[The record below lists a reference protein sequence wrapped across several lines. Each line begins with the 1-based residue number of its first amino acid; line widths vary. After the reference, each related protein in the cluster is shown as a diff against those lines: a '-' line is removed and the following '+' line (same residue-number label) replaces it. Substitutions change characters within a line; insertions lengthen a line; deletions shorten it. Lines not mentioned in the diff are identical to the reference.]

1 MRSHGANASLRKV
14 RMAQIAR
21 CKRHARQTRP
31 EQVEPRRRAVNEVA
45 AVEPAAF
52 HIAADKAATAK
63 HDVAKRRTAPVNAIE
78 HAGPEHDAVNAGKAY
93 LTGALA
99 AGFDMG
105 KGSGPVNHMWQ
116 Y

>member
-1 MRSHGANASLRKV
+1 MHACAL
-14 RMAQIAR
+14 AQGMDL
-21 CKRHARQTRP
+21 T
-31 EQVEPRRRAVNEVA
+31 
-45 AVEPAAF
+45 
-52 HIAADKAATAK
+52 
-63 HDVAKRRTAPVNAIE
+63 
-78 HAGPEHDAVNAGKAY
+78 DAVNAGKAY